1 MPDTIHDVEEI
12 KRRLRALG
20 IPVDGWGETDE
31 REVVS
36 PLLERQVNLLTQA
49 KDMLEQ
55 QLESDKRLVA
65 ELHEKVARI
74 QHGGG
79 S

>member
-1 MPDTIHDVEEI
+1 MPDTINDVEEI
-12 KRRLRALG
+12 KRRLRSLG
-20 IPVDGWGETDE
+20 IPVDGWGDTEE

-36 PLLERQVNLLTQA
+36 PLLERQVNLLAQA
-49 KDMLEQ
+49 KDLLEEQLEQ
-55 QLESDKRLVA
+55 DKRLVA
-65 ELHEKVARI
+65 ELHEKVARL